1 MAASV
6 GAARR
11 ALLHCSTSSRGSLRR
26 SASLPACAA
35 ARVTRRVLPSSTSR
49 DCGLFV
55 CRLPVELCIL
65 QSLMPFHSATASA
78 LLTSKLSLKPGSWAW
93 LSEGASLSLSLYL
106 SWQNWFDYK

>member
-26 SASLPACAA
+26 SASLPACAS
-35 ARVTRRVLPSSTSR
+35 ARATSRVLTSSTS
-49 DCGLFV
+49 
-55 CRLPVELCIL
+55 RLPVELYIM

-78 LLTSKLSLKPGSWAW
+78 LLTSKLSLKAGRWAW
-93 LSEGASLSLSLYL
+93 LSEGFATPL
-106 SWQNWFDYK
+106 